1 MPSSFY
7 PSQVSV
13 TKSTKPSTET
23 KQQPRKVTKGEEKA
37 VKDKA
42 KAPQHAKHV
51 PKNQVPK
58 FNWKETEVFENP
70 NADKD
75 FFEKPGPAR
84 IFKDDFS
91 PGQIF
96 QVFFTDAIVSQICT
110 ETNRYYDQSHKQKNA
125 KYTKWKPTTVTEIK
139 AFIGVLIAMGITKL
153 PEMRDYW
160 RKNSLCYVS
169 WFSTVFTRGRFE
181 AILNVLHL
189 VDNKQCTNNDK
200 LYKLGN
206 LHNKLN
212 INFYKAYTPERNL
225 AVDEQMIGTKCRV
238 SCIQYMPAKP
248 KKFGIKLWALCE
260 SSSGY
265 CLQFKYIKAKSLTRQ
280 KKVLSHRVVM
290 DLAQH
295 YFHANYHIY
304 MDNFYT
310 SPDLFV
316 ALAAMDTYAC
326 GTIRKNRG
334 QFPTNFKEGKLKRG
348 ESSYIQTDDLLAVHW
363 FDKRDV
369 FMLSTIH
376 GTGSVEVQRRG
387 DKESIQKPLM
397 ISKYNTY
404 MGGVDL
410 CDQLLSNY
418 SMQRKSKK

>member
-1 MPSSFY
+1 M
-7 PSQVSV
+7 
-13 TKSTKPSTET
+13 
-23 KQQPRKVTKGEEKA
+23 
-37 VKDKA
+37 
-42 KAPQHAKHV
+42 
-51 PKNQVPK
+51 
-58 FNWKETEVFENP
+58 
-70 NADKD
+70 
-75 FFEKPGPAR
+75 
-84 IFKDDFS
+84 
-91 PGQIF
+91 
-96 QVFFTDAIVSQICT
+96 
-110 ETNRYYDQSHKQKNA
+110 
-125 KYTKWKPTTVTEIK
+125 
-139 AFIGVLIAMGITKL
+139 
-153 PEMRDYW
+153 
-160 RKNSLCYVS
+160 
-169 WFSTVFTRGRFE
+169 
-181 AILNVLHL
+181 LHL
-189 VDNKQCTNNDK
+189 VDNEKRTNNDK

-206 LHNKLN
+206 LHQKLN

-238 SCIQYMPAKP
+238 SFLQYMPAKP

-265 CLQFKYIKAKSLTRQ
+265 CLQFQIYKGKELDTPEKG
-280 KKVLSHRVVM
+280 LSHRVVM
-290 DLAQH
+290 DLAQN

-334 QFPTNFKEGKLKRG
+334 QFPTNFKDSKLKRG
-348 ESSYIQTDDLLAVHW
+348 ESLYIQTDDLLAVHW

-387 DKESIQKPLM
+387 DKETIQKPLM
-397 ISKYNTY
+397 ISKYNTH

-410 CDQLLSNY
+410 CDQLLSSY
-418 SMQRKSKK
+418 SMQRKSKKWWKKVFYRLIELSVLNSLVIYKKLNPRYSKNNRAHLYFREVLVHELVQELLDERADPHSTQVEGRGRPTDVDSVRLRGKHFATSIYPARKTCSVCGYKTKNAQGKQIRKKTSNFCKVCNLPICKDCFSGFHTNSQL